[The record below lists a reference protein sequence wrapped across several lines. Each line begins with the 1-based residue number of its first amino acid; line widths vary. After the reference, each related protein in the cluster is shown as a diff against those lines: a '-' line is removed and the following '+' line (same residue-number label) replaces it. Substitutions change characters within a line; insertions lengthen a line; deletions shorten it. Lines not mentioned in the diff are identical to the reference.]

1 MKTNNKT
8 IAGKMDEILKK
19 NKELEQMIE
28 DQYSLSSKE
37 WLMKWVLKKINY
49 QMQRIYREVKKEGT
63 LIEIPYDTDSIKDVC
78 ARCGKK
84 LREEEAHKRII
95 RYEARGNFCEDCNAK
110 SNKLSIWNIKYE

>member
-37 WLMKWVLKKINY
+37 WLMKWVFKKN
-49 QMQRIYREVKKEGT
+49 
-63 LIEIPYDTDSIKDVC
+63 
-78 ARCGKK
+78 K
-84 LREEEAHKRII
+84 LP
-95 RYEARGNFCEDCNAK
+95 NAK
-110 SNKLSIWNIKYE
+110 NV